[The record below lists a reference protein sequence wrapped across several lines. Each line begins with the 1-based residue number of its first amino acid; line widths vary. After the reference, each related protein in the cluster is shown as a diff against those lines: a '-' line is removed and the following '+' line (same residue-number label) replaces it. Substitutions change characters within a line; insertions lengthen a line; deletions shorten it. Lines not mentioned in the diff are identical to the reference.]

1 MKILDRL
8 KSGEKVIIIAKD
20 LNLNEATIRT
30 IKRNEDRIR
39 STVSSGSPIS
49 LNRTAR
55 IKDTIMNKMEKCLMI
70 WIEDCRSRSSPLNS
84 YVIKQK
90 AMKIY
95 EHVKNLEGVSSNESH
110 DREFKASKG
119 WFDRFRRRFS
129 LRNMKLGGET
139 ASADMEAAQRFRE
152 HLGKIIQEGNYS
164 ADQVFNADEF
174 TLFWKKMPERSYL
187 SRDEESG
194 SGLKA
199 SKDRITLLLCS
210 NASGDFVTKPMLIN
224 RSINPRAMKGVDKA
238 TLPVYWQADDKAWV
252 TGVIF
257 SDWFYNCFVPE
268 VQDYSNRKDIGF
280 KALLVINNAPGHP
293 TNLSH
298 PAVRVVFLPPNT
310 TSILQPLDQ
319 GIIRTFK
326 SYYIRYSF
334 ELILE
339 KIGRRPNSETI
350 AQIWKDFSIVNCIEI
365 ISLSLKELKPSILNA
380 CWEKI
385 WPEVVRVDCSAS
397 TTKVNCVMGVDR
409 GLAEGEDVTELNNS
423 DQELDEEE
431 LVQLAE
437 FDSPGT
443 NQESSLEIPNLQDRH
458 FSLETLNEGF
468 ELARKL
474 EEHFTNNDPSS
485 NRSDEFKERLRNC
498 LAPYVELKKS
508 LENRKSD
515 CVERLE
521 DTGLKEENSRDEAND
536 SSIYEI
542 TEPTRKRRRSLS
554 VYSTDS
560 D

>member
-1 MKILDRL
+1 MSRKCISLEEKIKILDRL

-39 STVSSGSPIS
+39 ATV
-49 LNRTAR
+49 
-55 IKDTIMNKMEKCLMI
+55 
-70 WIEDCRSRSSPLNS
+70 
-84 YVIKQK
+84 
-90 AMKIY
+90 
-95 EHVKNLEGVSSNESH
+95 
-110 DREFKASKG
+110 
-119 WFDRFRRRFS
+119 RRFS

-152 HLGKIIQEGNYS
+152 HLAKVIQEGNYT
-164 ADQVFNADEF
+164 ADQVYNADEF
-174 TLFWKKMPERSYL
+174 TLFWKKMPERTYL
-187 SRDEESG
+187 SRDEESV

-210 NASGDFVTKPMLIN
+210 NASGDLVTKPMLIN
-224 RSINPRAMKGVDKA
+224 RSINPRAMKGIDKA

-257 SDWFYNCFVPE
+257 SDWFYNCFIPE
-268 VQDYSNRKDIGF
+268 VQDYSKRKGIDF
-280 KALLVINNAPGHP
+280 KALLLINNAPGHP

-350 AQIWKDFSIVNCIEI
+350 AQIWKDFSILNCIEI

-385 WPEVVRVDCSAS
+385 WPEVVRVNCLAS
-397 TTKVNCVMGVDR
+397 TTKMDHVMSVDR
-409 GLAEGEDVTELNNS
+409 SLAEDVTELNNS
-423 DQELDEEE
+423 DQDLDEEE
-431 LVQLAE
+431 LIQLAE
-437 FDSPGT
+437 FDSTST
-443 NQESSLEIPNLQDRH
+443 NQESSLEIPSVQDRH
-458 FSLETLNEGF
+458 FSLKTLNEGL

-474 EEHFTNNDPSS
+474 EEYFTNNDPSR
-485 NRSDEFKERLRNC
+485 NRSDEFKEKLRNC
-498 LAPYVELKKS
+498 LVPYVELKRS
-508 LENRKSD
+508 LENRKNEFM
-515 CVERLE
+515 ERRE
-521 DTGLKEENSRDEAND
+521 DTRLKEENSRGEAGD

-542 TEPTRKRRRSLS
+542 TEPRRKRRRSLS
-554 VYSTDS
+554 VYSSDS